1 MNFRNTSAALRV
13 QRRRQRLHPSRERR
27 SLRQGLGPLAVPFD
41 QRHDDAQPKQRRR
54 RQCQPER
61 Q

>member
-54 RQCQPER
+54 R
-61 Q
+61 